1 MSLDLQTV
9 ANRYARALFE
19 LADQQGELEQVHQEL
34 MSLREIFH
42 ANPRLATLLA
52 SIKLTL
58 SQKESLVQALQQGA
72 SQLTTNLIQMV
83 FDYGRMNAMVAIMD
97 EFERRYDQQNKRV
110 HADVVTAVQLD
121 EPRRAQLKQNLL
133 TRYGAKEI
141 VLHETVDESI
151 LGGVIVTAQHK
162 TLDGSLKSKIEQ
174 IRRLLVK

>member
-34 MSLREIFH
+34 MSLREIFQ
-42 ANPRLATLLA
+42 ANPRLATLLT
-52 SIKLTL
+52 SIKLSL

-83 FDYGRMNAMVAIMD
+83 FDYGRMNAMVAIID

-110 HADVVTAVQLD
+110 HADVV
-121 EPRRAQLKQNLL
+121 
-133 TRYGAKEI
+133 
-141 VLHETVDESI
+141 
-151 LGGVIVTAQHK
+151 
-162 TLDGSLKSKIEQ
+162 
-174 IRRLLVK
+174 